1 MVATELTE
9 REMEIMRLIA
19 SGASTKEIARALHIS
34 LHTVKN
40 HVDTVLK
47 KTNSHNRVQAIGK
60 LWAQLN
66 SEVS

>member
-9 REMEIMRLIA
+9 REVEIMRLIVA
-19 SGASTKEIARALHIS
+19 GMTSKQIARALHIS

-66 SEVS
+66 SEVL